1 MVLQQLSFDIPSTKT
16 WKNYRKV
23 WDIQN
28 ELIAAHVSLNN
39 YFKVYALN
47 QYIIGEK
54 EGCELLKNSNKYAQN
69 DEEIT
74 SDINADV
81 YINNRINLL
90 NKITEYASTGN
101 TYIIINSKAYK
112 RDRYQS
118 GLIKKYRGN
127 KCQFYSHTIRKQNG
141 EYYIEASR
149 ITSKLEGGDEKLE
162 NILVLY
168 PNCHKLFDL
177 GSREKN
183 RKDKNEIFGKIKR
196 GRIFYNT

>member
-1 MVLQQLSFDIPSTKT
+1 M
-16 WKNYRKV
+16 
-23 WDIQN
+23 
-28 ELIAAHVSLNN
+28 NN
-39 YFKVYALN
+39 YFKVDALN

-54 EGCELLKNSNKYAQN
+54 EGCELLKNSNEYAQN

-177 GSREKN
+177 GSREKIERTKTKYSVKLN
-183 RKDKNEIFGKIKR
+183 GEEYFITLD
-196 GRIFYNT
+196 